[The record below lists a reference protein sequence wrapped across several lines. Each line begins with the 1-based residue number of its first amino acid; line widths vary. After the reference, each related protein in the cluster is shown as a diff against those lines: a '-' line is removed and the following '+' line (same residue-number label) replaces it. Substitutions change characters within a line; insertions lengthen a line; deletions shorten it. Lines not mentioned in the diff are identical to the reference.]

1 MTRRDKAVSATL
13 PSAAFKRTVESLLVA
28 VAVARRKM
36 PFVTEGREVAPSP
49 EGGRFDH
56 VTIGLHWLTVM
67 LLLIQFTTVWL
78 WGRDADDAPA
88 LLSTHQAFGMT
99 IWIVTIVRFVWR
111 HSFACLPP
119 FPAAMPQYQ
128 QRLAKVN
135 EYGLYALL
143 LVQPLSG
150 LAMTLCRG
158 RPFSLL
164 GWKVPVLTPN
174 HGMSHMLHEIHQFGV
189 TALLGLVTLHA
200 AAALFHA
207 LILRDGIILRMLPNF
222 VAQRALTSG
231 DGFDDRSAHQ
241 TVPYRVRGAAAA
253 RSPYR
258 GYRDR

>member
-1 MTRRDKAVSATL
+1 MTRRGEAASATL
-13 PSAAFKRTVESLLVA
+13 LSAAFKRMAAALVAVA
-28 VAVARRKM
+28 VAVARRKT
-36 PFVTEGREVAPSP
+36 PFVTEGRARTRSP

-67 LLLIQFTTVWL
+67 LLLMQFTTVWL

-99 IWIVTIVRFVWR
+99 IWIVTVVRFVWR

-119 FPAAMPQYQ
+119 FPAAMPKYQ

-150 LAMTLCRG
+150 LAITLCRG

-164 GWKVPVLTPN
+164 GWQVPVLAPN

-189 TALLGLVTLHA
+189 TVLLGLVTLHA

-207 LILRDGIILRMLPNF
+207 LILRDGIIQRMLPDF
-222 VAQRALTSG
+222 VAQRALAPG
-231 DGFDDRSAHQ
+231 DRFDDRRAPQ
-241 TVPYRVRGAAAA
+241 TVPYRARGAEV